1 MEWRDEGLIIGT
13 RKHGEN
19 AVIIEA
25 MTVAHGRHLGLV
37 RGGRS
42 RRYAALLQPG
52 NTVELNWRARL
63 EDHLGAF
70 TVEAKTLRAAE
81 LMQSRDRLSLSQLI
95 CEHLR
100 ILPERDPHPRLLA
113 EANAMHDNHADGY
126 ALGCALAKFEMRLL
140 NELGFGIDIASCA
153 LTGEEEGLA
162 YISPK
167 TGRAV
172 TAEAAKPYLDKLM
185 RLPHIFGGAL
195 DMSEK
200 DEMEAAFRL
209 TEHFLNMHIWLPRQ
223 LSPPSARERLIKSI
237 CNGL

>member
-1 MEWRDEGLIIGT
+1 MADEGLIIGT

-25 MTVAHGRHLGLV
+25 MTTHHGRHMGLV

-63 EDHLGAF
+63 EDHLGAY
-70 TVEAKTLRAAE
+70 TVEAKKTSALRNLCKAEIGCRSASSFANIFAFCQSVIRTQGCWPKQMPCTTITLTD
-81 LMQSRDRLSLSQLI
+81 M
-95 CEHLR
+95 
-100 ILPERDPHPRLLA
+100 
-113 EANAMHDNHADGY
+113 
-126 ALGCALAKFEMRLL
+126 LGCALAKFEMRLL
-140 NELGFGIDIASCA
+140 NELGFGIDIGSCA

-200 DEMEAAFRL
+200 DEVQAAFRL

>member
-25 MTVAHGRHLGLV
+25 MTNSHGRHLGLV

-42 RRYAALLQPG
+42 RRFAAILQAG
-52 NTVELNWRARL
+52 NTVELSWRARL
-63 EDHLGAF
+63 EDHLGNY
-70 TVEAKTLRAAE
+70 TVEAKTLRAAG
-81 LMQSRDRLSLSQLI
+81 LMQSRNRLSLSQLI

-100 ILPERDPHPRLLA
+100 ILPEREPHPRLLA
-113 EANAMHDNHADGY
+113 EATAMHDADADGY
-126 ALGCALAKFEMRLL
+126 VLGCALAKFEMRLL

-172 TAEAAKPYLDKLM
+172 TVAAAQPYLEKLM
-185 RLPHIFGGAL
+185 RLPHIFGGSL
-195 DMSEK
+195 DMDPKEELES
-200 DEMEAAFRL
+200 AFNL
-209 TEHFLNMHIWLPRQ
+209 TAHFMNMHIWLPRQ
-223 LSPPSARERLIKSI
+223 LSPPSMRERLIKSL
-237 CNGL
+237 CDGL